1 MATRKSDSTKSSST
15 TATKGKRGRPPK
27 SKPETTEA
35 SPAPVENNL
44 KDQLTRLTSRKR
56 FSSKGASNKKAQ
68 LLVFTVEE
76 AREELERIRILKEE
90 KLKEQESLKPSVQS
104 TASTAS
110 PKTDTANIPRQVMAA
125 SIFDILGFD
134 PSVTSSESFEA
145 NEREKVPQK
154 WMEFYDSL
162 VELRKHFKQ
171 ELEIH
176 TKDSLALDGSEE
188 SSKYTGYGSEQTD
201 SDSGQFDREI
211 ALNMLAHEQDALFE
225 VEEAIR
231 RIIKDQYGVCEIT
244 GKAIKKQRLRAVPFT
259 RYSIEGQQE
268 LEQRSRYGFRKNDS
282 FLERDD
288 DAPKLMASD
297 EDDD

>member
-1 MATRKSDSTKSSST
+1 MATRKSDSTKT
-15 TATKGKRGRPPK
+15 TTQKATKGKRGRPPK
-27 SKPETTEA
+27 SKQSSEQ
-35 SPAPVENNL
+35 PAKIESNL

-56 FSSKGASNKKAQ
+56 FSSKGANSKKGQ

-76 AREELERIRILKEE
+76 AREELERIQKIRAE
-90 KLKEQESLKPSVQS
+90 KHKEQESLKSAVKAS
-104 TASTAS
+104 SATASK
-110 PKTDTANIPRQVMAA
+110 PKAEATSKPKQVQAA

-134 PSVTSSESFEA
+134 PTATTSNTLEA
-145 NEREKVPQK
+145 NEREKVPKK

-162 VELRKHFKQ
+162 VELRKHFKE
-171 ELEIH
+171 ELEVH

-188 SSKYTGYGSEQTD
+188 SSKYSGYGSEQTD

-225 VEEAIR
+225 VEEAIT

-244 GKAIKKQRLRAVPFT
+244 GKAIKKARLRAVPFT
-259 RYSIEGQQE
+259 RYSLEGQQE
-268 LEQRSRYGFRKNDS
+268 LEKRSRPGYRNTDS

-297 EDDD
+297 DDDD